1 MKKFTETYKIE
12 NKVSLEGFEEQIQEK
27 LKNIDGQN
35 INECCCCSDYCGDC
49 CKSDCSTQLCSDP
62 PCSDLKLSSFRIKY
76 NSNTEIVNK
85 LKTDVKVSDLYDI
98 VSQFNMTSYRSASV
112 KDILDN
118 SPLYFYENTMCS
130 TACPM
135 MLNSSTKIEQFVKSL
150 CKKHGFKA
158 PIILGFADGTTSL
171 FCVKHTGTNGKEAS
185 IKNSLLEIYE
195 ILNLLEENEEISNAS
210 CVDISIDN
218 IDDVYAFLVRISLD
232 KIFIINSLKQ

>member
-12 NKVSLEGFEEQIQEK
+12 NKVSLEGLEEQVQEK
-27 LKNIDGQN
+27 LKDIDGR
-35 INECCCCSDYCGDC
+35 IIDECCCCGDCSGDC
-49 CKSDCSTQLCSDP
+49 CKSDCSTQLCCD
-62 PCSDLKLSSFRIKY
+62 PCSDVKLGCFRIKF
-76 NSNTEIVNK
+76 NSDMEIVNK

-98 VSQFNMTSYRSASV
+98 ASQFNMPSYRSTSV
-112 KDILDN
+112 RDILDN
-118 SPLYFYENTMCS
+118 SPLYFYENSICA

-150 CKKHGFKA
+150 CKKHEFKA
-158 PIILGFADGTTSL
+158 PIILGCADGSTSL

-195 ILNLLEENEEISNAS
+195 MLNSIEQNEEVSNAS

-232 KIFIINSLKQ
+232 KIFVINSLNNK